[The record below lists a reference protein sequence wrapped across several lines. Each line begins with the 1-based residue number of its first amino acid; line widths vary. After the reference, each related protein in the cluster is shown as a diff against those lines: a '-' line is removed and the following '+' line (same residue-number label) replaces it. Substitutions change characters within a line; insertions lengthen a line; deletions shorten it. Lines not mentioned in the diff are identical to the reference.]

1 MANKCEKVCQFY
13 KYIIRIH
20 TNTDYKTVIMCQY
33 YMLTFLIKL
42 LEPYCS
48 KHQNK
53 QRQFIL
59 RLKQTPTYGC
69 GKRQQTGHLVEKMNC
84 PKKDSMKGSNR
95 FFLKNG
101 VIFQF
106 VCGNIYNGHFAS

>member
-1 MANKCEKVCQFY
+1 MAGELIKDIQLTLFSTSAT
-13 KYIIRIH
+13 IH
-20 TNTDYKTVIMCQY
+20 GWLISVKRCANFINTLLEFIQLQTVIMCQY

-48 KHQNK
+48 KHQNE

-69 GKRQQTGHLVEKMNC
+69 GKRQQTGH
-84 PKKDSMKGSNR
+84 
-95 FFLKNG
+95 
-101 VIFQF
+101 
-106 VCGNIYNGHFAS
+106 